1 MIKDIK
7 NVLNLIKM
15 KNNEDVRTNKDWDL
29 SEKYSSIIEE
39 LLPKQL
45 ENLSNNKDL
54 LTTGSVGKGNYSMV
68 PWVTTFNTN
77 ITKSTQKGYYIV
89 YLFHPEGKGV
99 YLSLNQ
105 GWSEIKEKT
114 LGVKKAKEKALALS
128 KYLASY
134 LDDNNFEVGRFYYS
148 NNKDSKYDKSDLPSG
163 YAHGSIIYKYYDF
176 ETEVY
181 TEDMMISDY
190 KEMIKLLNGL
200 VNKININEYNALLLN
215 INEIVTII
223 ETKELNESINENKN
237 IQMSQID
244 KPKASTYAKKYKT
257 STKKQTDDDIEKA
270 HKENKI
276 TGQIGEK
283 LAYQYFMNL
292 IEKNISDKNL
302 QEQFINTIDTSMG
315 ELHGYGYDM
324 TAFDPQ
330 NLDSPVEK
338 YIEIKATKSKKE
350 DEPFYLSLNEIYAMY
365 ENPQKYL
372 IFRII
377 GLNSKT
383 PKFYII
389 DPYENHDEFESVE
402 DLIEKVFN
410 AECIQFKIFN
420 VKP

>member
-15 KNNEDVRTNKDWDL
+15 KNSEDVRTNKDWDL
-29 SEKYSSIIEE
+29 SDKYSSIIEE

-114 LGVKKAKEKALALS
+114 FGVKKAKEKALALS

-190 KEMIKLLNGL
+190 KEMIKLLNG
-200 VNKININEYNALLLN
+200 
-215 INEIVTII
+215 
-223 ETKELNESINENKN
+223 
-237 IQMSQID
+237 
-244 KPKASTYAKKYKT
+244 
-257 STKKQTDDDIEKA
+257 
-270 HKENKI
+270 
-276 TGQIGEK
+276 
-283 LAYQYFMNL
+283 
-292 IEKNISDKNL
+292 
-302 QEQFINTIDTSMG
+302 
-315 ELHGYGYDM
+315 
-324 TAFDPQ
+324 
-330 NLDSPVEK
+330 
-338 YIEIKATKSKKE
+338 
-350 DEPFYLSLNEIYAMY
+350 
-365 ENPQKYL
+365 
-372 IFRII
+372 
-377 GLNSKT
+377 
-383 PKFYII
+383 
-389 DPYENHDEFESVE
+389 
-402 DLIEKVFN
+402 
-410 AECIQFKIFN
+410 
-420 VKP
+420 